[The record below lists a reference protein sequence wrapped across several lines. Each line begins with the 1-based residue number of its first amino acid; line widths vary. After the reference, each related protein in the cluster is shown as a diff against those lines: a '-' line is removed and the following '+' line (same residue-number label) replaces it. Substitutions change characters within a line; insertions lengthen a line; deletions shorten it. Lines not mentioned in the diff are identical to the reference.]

1 MAVLFGL
8 IGIFF
13 LFTTLAPISHRPEW
27 WVRVWDFPRLQLLI
41 VSLIVAAFDFILIFH
56 ATSPWEGILFSVY
69 TSIQLLCALYQGYWI
84 FPYTRYSPQQVLSGE
99 GYDTQHPRLKL
110 MVTNVLTP
118 NRHAEKLL
126 ALIATER
133 PDIII
138 AVETDQWWQNQLD
151 IIEPDYPHTVKC
163 PLDNLYGMHI
173 YSRLPLSD
181 AQIQFLVDDNI
192 PSMHMKVHLNERD
205 EVILH
210 CLHPMP
216 PSPTENDESTD
227 RDAELIM
234 VGKTVKQSALPVIV
248 TGDLN
253 DVAWSQTT
261 RLFLKISQ
269 LLDPRRGRGMFSTFH
284 AQYAFL
290 RWPLDHVFHSDDF
303 ILGDIRCLQDIGS
316 DHFPI
321 LVELIL
327 KPRQGEQQES
337 LEKTAEDEA
346 LAADK
351 MAQTNSSASEVHQP
365 T

>member
-1 MAVLFGL
+1 MAVAAALL
-8 IGIFF
+8 SVFF
-13 LFTTLAPISHRPEW
+13 LFTTFAPISHRSEW
-27 WVRVWDFPRLQLLI
+27 WIRIWDFPRLQLLI
-41 VSLIVAAFDFILIFH
+41 VASIIAVIDFILIFH
-56 ATSPWEGILFSVY
+56 ATSEWAYYLFILC
-69 TSIQLLCALYQGYWI
+69 TLIQISCTIYQGYWI
-84 FPYTRYSPQQVLSGE
+84 YPYTPYGKKQVITGE
-99 GYDTQHPRLKL
+99 GYDTHHPRLKL
-110 MVTNVLTP
+110 MITNVLTP

-133 PDIII
+133 PDIIV
-138 AVETDQWWQNQLD
+138 AVETDDWWEKQLN
-151 IIEPDYPHTVKC
+151 IIEADYPFTVKC
-163 PLDNLYGMHI
+163 PQDNLYGMHI
-173 YSRLPLSD
+173 YSCLPLSD
-181 AQIQFLVDDNI
+181 AKVQFLVDEHI
-192 PSMHMKVHLNERD
+192 PSMHMKVHIDQHHEI
-205 EVILH
+205 ILH

-234 VGKTVKQSALPVIV
+234 VGKTVVGSDLPVIV

-284 AQYAFL
+284 AKYCFL

-303 ILGDIRCLQDIGS
+303 ILGGIRRLDDIGS

-337 LEKTAEDEA
+337 LEKDHEDET
-346 LAADK
+346 LAQDK
-351 MAQTNSSASEVHQP
+351 LNETNSSPSVVHQP